1 MTAPAP
7 NITERL
13 LAIAAPLVESLGLQ
27 IWGLEFIPGGRSI
40 VRLYIDGE
48 DGATID
54 QCADISR
61 LFGLSLEVEDILPDA
76 YVLEV
81 SSPGLE
87 RVFFAPEQLV
97 PYAGNGD
104 YLELSLL
111 QPTAGY
117 PGRRKFNGKLLS
129 AADGLF
135 TLLPEDPGAP
145 AKAGNGENEELPL
158 VTFTWGD
165 IKKIR
170 RIHFVPAPDKPKK
183 GKTAKPPLAAKNKKT
198 PRAGEDSA
206 VSSDA
211 DETHSTPNTGSGGS
225 E

>member
-13 LAIAAPLVESLGLQ
+13 LAIAAPLVESLDLQ

-40 VRLYIDGE
+40 VRLYIEGE

-54 QCADISR
+54 QCADVSR
-61 LFGLSLEVEDILPDA
+61 LFGLSLEVEDILPEA

-87 RVFFAPEQLV
+87 RVFFSPDQLA

-111 QPTAGY
+111 QPKAEY

-135 TLLPEDPGAP
+135 TLSPEDPGAP
-145 AKAGNGENEELPL
+145 VNESETAIP
-158 VTFTWGD
+158 VSFAWGD

-183 GKTAKPPLAAKNKKT
+183 GKAAKAPSAAKNKKT
-198 PRAGEDSA
+198 PRAGEAPA
-206 VSSDA
+206 VPSGA
-211 DETHSTPNTGSGGS
+211 DETESAPNTGSGGS